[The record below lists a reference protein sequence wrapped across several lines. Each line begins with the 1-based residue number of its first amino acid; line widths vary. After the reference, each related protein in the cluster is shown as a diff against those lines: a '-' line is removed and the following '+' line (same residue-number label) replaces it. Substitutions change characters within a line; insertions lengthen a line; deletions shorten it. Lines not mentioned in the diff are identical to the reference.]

1 MPFIPVDE
9 GLEIV
14 VQGHRDSVIIQNVF
28 GWKTTDDLD
37 QALADTIGDLL
48 SGAYTELLG
57 ATSDSFH
64 WDTVT
69 VTDVRTVDGPQF
81 VATTFDDLQGTDS
94 ANPLPYQTAG
104 LISWSTNT
112 RGRSFRGRTY
122 LGLFCEDHSD
132 GRNLSTD
139 LKTAMGDFA
148 TVIVESGSFAVLS
161 RFHLN
166 PTPPPNTIPRDPG
179 VATLITGST
188 VHPLWR
194 TQRRRATR
202 T

>member
-14 VQGHRDSVIIQNVF
+14 VQGHRDSIIIQNVF

-37 QALADTIGDLL
+37 QALTDNIGDLL
-48 SGAYTELLG
+48 ADAYGELLG

-81 VATTFDDLQGTDS
+81 VATTFDDLVGTSS

-112 RGRSFRGRTY
+112 RGRSYRGRTY
-122 LGLFCEDHSD
+122 LGLFTEAFSD
-132 GRNLSTD
+132 GRNVAAGLV
-139 LKTAMGDFA
+139 TAMGAFA
-148 TVIVESGSFAVLS
+148 TVIREGGAFAVLS
-161 RFHLN
+161 RYTLN

-179 VATLITGST
+179 IATLITGST

-202 T
+202 

>member
-1 MPFIPVDE
+1 MPFIPVED
-9 GLEIV
+9 GLEVV

-28 GWKTTDDLD
+28 GYNTTDPLD
-37 QALADTIGDLL
+37 QSLANVIGNVL
-48 SGAYTELLG
+48 SDAYSELLG
-57 ATSDSFH
+57 ATSDSFT
-64 WDTVT
+64 WDSVT

-81 VATTFDDLQGTDS
+81 TAASFAPLDGTDA

-104 LISWSTNT
+104 LISWGTNT

-139 LKTAMGDFA
+139 LKAAMADFA
-148 TVIVESGSFAVLS
+148 DFIIDDGNFAVLS
-161 RFHLN
+161 RYTLN
-166 PTPPPNTIPRDPG
+166 PTPPPNTIPRVLG
-179 VATLITGST
+179 IATPITGYT

-202 T
+202 